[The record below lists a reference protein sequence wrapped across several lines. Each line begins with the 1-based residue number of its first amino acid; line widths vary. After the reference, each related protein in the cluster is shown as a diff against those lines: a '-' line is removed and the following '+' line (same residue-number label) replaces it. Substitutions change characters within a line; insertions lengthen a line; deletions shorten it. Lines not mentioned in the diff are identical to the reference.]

1 VGRVSIQRHPYADH
15 PAALVVADHP
25 LTGRGDYARCG
36 CWHDNPE
43 TGWRGP
49 ACDHPAH
56 LTEMLDQAGL
66 LKPVGPPPATCWH
79 CDAAIRESPGA
90 FGSTWWRTEDG
101 GLMCPG
107 VSGDAHEPAGL
118 AADGTSPETPTT
130 RVLAERADR
139 RTT

>member
-1 VGRVSIQRHPYADH
+1 VSNPAAVRHPYSDH
-15 PAALVVADHP
+15 PASLVLSDHFATNHVRGAVSP
-25 LTGRGDYARCG
+25 LHCACG
-36 CWHDNPE
+36 WN
-43 TGWRGP
+43 GP
-49 ACDHPAH
+49 ACNHPAH
-56 LTEMLDQAGL
+56 LAGALDQAGL
-66 LKPVGPPPATCWH
+66 LKPIDPPPTLATCRH

-90 FGSTWWRTEDG
+90 FGSMWWRSTAG

-107 VSGDAHEPAGL
+107 GSGDAHEPAGL